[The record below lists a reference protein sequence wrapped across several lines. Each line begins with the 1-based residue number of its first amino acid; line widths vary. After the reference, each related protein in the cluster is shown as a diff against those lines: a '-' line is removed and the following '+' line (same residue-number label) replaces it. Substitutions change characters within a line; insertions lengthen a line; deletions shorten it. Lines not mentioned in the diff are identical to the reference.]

1 MPDDCAIIGFD
12 NIQFSDLITPALT
25 TVHVDKYELG
35 CQAMDLLVRML
46 DDSESTLPPVHID
59 VELVVRDSLKEWL
72 EEDGFAVDMAE
83 SGAAALDQLAQK
95 SYQLMLL
102 DIKMP
107 GMDGVEVLQKAK
119 EDFPDLGVVMMTAYA
134 TVETAVEAM
143 KIGALDYL
151 MKPFDPESLIP
162 MVERMY
168 EDLVAA
174 EGRQIEVGAV
184 VLCAGTS
191 FFNPA
196 GGKNTFG
203 YGIYPN
209 VVTNLEF
216 ERILSGCGPYQGRLV
231 HPVDGKPL
239 HKIAWIQCVGS
250 RDLQTQA
257 DFCSNICCMV
267 AIKEALVAKEK
278 SSDDLETAGKA
289 AAQYHLFDI
298 DRTGSGWTVTMRT
311 RQFDPQSGAFHSAE
325 SRTLEVIR

>member
-1 MPDDCAIIGFD
+1 
-12 NIQFSDLITPALT
+12 
-25 TVHVDKYELG
+25 
-35 CQAMDLLVRML
+35 
-46 DDSESTLPPVHID
+46 
-59 VELVVRDSLKEWL
+59 
-72 EEDGFAVDMAE
+72 MAE

-107 GMDGVEVLQKAK
+107 GMDGVEVLQKAR
-119 EDFPDLGVVMMTAYA
+119 EDFPDLAVVMMTAYA

-174 EGRQIEVGAV
+174 EGHQIEVGAV
-184 VLCAGTS
+184 VLCGGTS
-191 FFNPA
+191 FFDPA

-216 ERILSGCGPYQGRLV
+216 GSAVLRTSLHSDVHVADDLDSGDEGVQGRQTHLEDV
-231 HPVDGKPL
+231 LHHPVDSVAYPNL
-239 HKIAWIQCVGS
+239 FIMRFDVDIA
-250 RDLQTQA
+250 
-257 DFCSNICCMV
+257 
-267 AIKEALVAKEK
+267 
-278 SSDDLETAGKA
+278 
-289 AAQYHLFDI
+289 
-298 DRTGSGWTVTMRT
+298 
-311 RQFDPQSGAFHSAE
+311 GA
-325 SRTLEVIR
+325 